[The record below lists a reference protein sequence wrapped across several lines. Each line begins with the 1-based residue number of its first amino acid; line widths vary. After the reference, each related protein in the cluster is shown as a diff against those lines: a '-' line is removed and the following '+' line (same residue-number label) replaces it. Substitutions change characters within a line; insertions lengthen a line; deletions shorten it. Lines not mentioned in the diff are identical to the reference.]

1 MFLLVYGGINKGMI
15 FAKIKDKVMNL
26 SQYLGNNCY
35 LPIVNMRKVKYQK
48 KIIIYTLAYGDYLD
62 YYFDYS
68 LPAIM
73 HESNYGALIKEGF
86 EVEFL
91 LYTIDSK
98 KFIIEK
104 YKSHPFFDLKRV
116 NIVEFDAQGFLAPRK
131 IASHAIIDIMN
142 RAVSESS
149 MLFMAAPDMIISNGS
164 LFNAVSTC
172 YGKNTCLASA
182 HARVSTRVLSRIEK
196 CNFDGINS
204 SKMVSLSFKY
214 AHDNFKYADENLHKN
229 TTQKGISYKKIS
241 KYIYTVSHNLPSPW
255 LVFPTKE
262 DCKFF
267 QKCQDFNMWDR
278 EWLQMLIKTN
288 RIKVVGSSDLYF
300 AIELTPVQFIANE
313 ELREN
318 QKYNDVGG
326 NSFHHRVCRTF
337 TSVWRTE

>member
-1 MFLLVYGGINKGMI
+1 MFPLAYGEINKAMT
-15 FAKIKDKVMNL
+15 FVKIKNKVMNL
-26 SQYLGNNCY
+26 SQYLGNKCY
-35 LPIVNMRKVKYQK
+35 LPIVNMRKVKYKK

-86 EVEFL
+86 EMEFL
-91 LYTIDSK
+91 LYTIDGK
-98 KFIIEK
+98 KSIIEK
-104 YKSHPFFDLKRV
+104 YVDHPFFDFERV
-116 NIVEFDAQGFLAPRK
+116 SIVEFDAQGCSTPRK
-131 IASHAIIDIMN
+131 IASHAIIDVIN
-142 RAVSESS
+142 RSVGESS
-149 MLFMAAPDMIISNGS
+149 VLFMAAPDTIISNGS

-172 YGKNTCLASA
+172 FGKNVCLASA
-182 HARVSTRVLSRIEK
+182 HARVSTNVLAEIEK
-196 CNFDGINS
+196 CNSDGVDS

-214 AHDNFKYADENLHKN
+214 AHGNFKYADENLYKN

-241 KYIYTVSHNLPSPW
+241 KNIYTVSHNLPSPW
-255 LVFPTKE
+255 LVFPIKE
-262 DCKFF
+262 DCEFF

-288 RIKVVGSSDLYF
+288 RIKVSGSSDLYC
-300 AIELTPVQFIANE
+300 AIEITPVAFIANE
-313 ELREN
+313 ELKEN